1 MKKRKNWLLR
11 DICSWK
17 FLRFVLVGSL
27 GYISSILIIYLLT
40 EKLKLHYIISW
51 QVAWFFSNLLTF
63 SINKLYTFN
72 SKKRNFGFEIWRYY
86 LVNSSSLFF
95 ALIGVYVMVEA
106 FRVNYLMASV
116 LVSLISLFY
125 NFILHKKWS
134 FK

>member
-11 DICSWK
+11 DIYSWK

-72 SKKRNFGFEIWRYY
+72 SKKRSFWFEIWRYY

-95 ALIGVYVMVEA
+95 AIIGVYVMVEA
-106 FRVNYLMASV
+106 FQVNYLSASV

>member
-11 DICSWK
+11 DIYSWK

-63 SINKLYTFN
+63 YTNKLYTFN
-72 SKKRNFGFEIWRYY
+72 SKKRNFWFEIWRYY

-106 FRVNYLMASV
+106 FRVNYLIASV

>member
-11 DICSWK
+11 DIYSWK

-95 ALIGVYVMVEA
+95 AIIGVYVMVEA
-106 FRVNYLMASV
+106 FRVNYLIASV

>member
-11 DICSWK
+11 DIYSWK

-86 LVNSSSLFF
+86 LVNSSSLLF
-95 ALIGVYVMVEA
+95 AIIGVYVMVEA

>member
-11 DICSWK
+11 DIYSWK

-63 SINKLYTFN
+63 YTNKLYTFN
-72 SKKRNFGFEIWRYY
+72 SKKRNFWFEIWRYY

-95 ALIGVYVMVEA
+95 AIIGVYVMVEA
-106 FRVNYLMASV
+106 FRVNYLIASV

>member
-11 DICSWK
+11 DIYSWK

-72 SKKRNFGFEIWRYY
+72 SKKRNFVFEIWRYY

-95 ALIGVYVMVEA
+95 AIIGVYVMVEA
-106 FRVNYLMASV
+106 LRVNYLIASV

>member
-11 DICSWK
+11 DIYSWK

-63 SINKLYTFN
+63 YTNKLYTFN
-72 SKKRNFGFEIWRYY
+72 SKKRNFWFEIWRYY

-95 ALIGVYVMVEA
+95 AIIGVYVMVEA

>member
-11 DICSWK
+11 DIYSWK

-72 SKKRNFGFEIWRYY
+72 SKKRNCVFEIWRYY

-95 ALIGVYVMVEA
+95 AIIGVYVMVEA
-106 FRVNYLMASV
+106 FRVNYLIASV

>member
-1 MKKRKNWLLR
+1 MKERKNWLLR
-11 DICSWK
+11 DIYSWK

-27 GYISSILIIYLLT
+27 GYISAILIIYLLT

-51 QVAWFFSNLLTF
+51 QVSWFFSNLLTF

-72 SKKRNFGFEIWRYY
+72 SKKRKFWFEIWRYY

-95 ALIGVYVMVEA
+95 AIIGVYVMVEA
-106 FRVNYLMASV
+106 FQVNYLSASV

>member
-11 DICSWK
+11 DIYSWK

-27 GYISSILIIYLLT
+27 GYISSILIIYSLT

-95 ALIGVYVMVEA
+95 AIIGVYVMVEA
-106 FRVNYLMASV
+106 FQVNYLSASV

>member
-11 DICSWK
+11 DIYSWK

>member
-11 DICSWK
+11 DIYSWK

-72 SKKRNFGFEIWRYY
+72 SKKRSFWFEIWRYY

-95 ALIGVYVMVEA
+95 AIIGVYVMVEA
-106 FRVNYLMASV
+106 FRVNYLIASV

>member
-11 DICSWK
+11 DIYSWK

-72 SKKRNFGFEIWRYY
+72 SKKRNFVFEIWRYY

-95 ALIGVYVMVEA
+95 AIIGVYVMVEA
-106 FRVNYLMASV
+106 FRVNYLIASV

>member
-11 DICSWK
+11 DIYSWK

-63 SINKLYTFN
+63 YTNKLYTFN

-95 ALIGVYVMVEA
+95 AIIGVYVMVEA
-106 FRVNYLMASV
+106 FRVNYLIASV

>member
-11 DICSWK
+11 DIYSWK

-27 GYISSILIIYLLT
+27 GYISAILIIYLLT

-72 SKKRNFGFEIWRYY
+72 SKKRNFWFEIWRYY

-95 ALIGVYVMVEA
+95 AIIGVYVMVEA
-106 FRVNYLMASV
+106 FRVNYLIASV

>member
-1 MKKRKNWLLR
+1 MLNTY
-11 DICSWK
+11 
-17 FLRFVLVGSL
+17 SL
-27 GYISSILIIYLLT
+27 FQVQLLIIYLLT

-72 SKKRNFGFEIWRYY
+72 SKKRNFVFEIWRYY

-95 ALIGVYVMVEA
+95 AIIGVYVMVEA
-106 FRVNYLMASV
+106 FRVNYLIASV

>member
-11 DICSWK
+11 DIYSWK

-63 SINKLYTFN
+63 YTNKLYTFN

-106 FRVNYLMASV
+106 FRVNYLIASV

>member
-11 DICSWK
+11 DIYSWK

-72 SKKRNFGFEIWRYY
+72 SKKRNFWFEIWRYY

-95 ALIGVYVMVEA
+95 AIIGVYVMVEA
-106 FRVNYLMASV
+106 FRVNYLIASV

>member
-11 DICSWK
+11 DIYSWK

-27 GYISSILIIYLLT
+27 GYISAILIIYLLT

-51 QVAWFFSNLLTF
+51 QVSWFFSNLLTF

-72 SKKRNFGFEIWRYY
+72 SKKRNFWFEIWRYY

-95 ALIGVYVMVEA
+95 AIIGVYVMVEA
-106 FRVNYLMASV
+106 FRVNYLIASV

>member
-11 DICSWK
+11 DIYSWK

-72 SKKRNFGFEIWRYY
+72 SKKRNFVFEIWRYY

-106 FRVNYLMASV
+106 FRVNYLIASV

>member
-11 DICSWK
+11 DIYSWK

-51 QVAWFFSNLLTF
+51 QVAWSFSNLLTF
-63 SINKLYTFN
+63 SINKIYTFN
-72 SKKRNFGFEIWRYY
+72 SKKRSFWFEIWRYY

-95 ALIGVYVMVEA
+95 AIIGVYVMVEA
-106 FRVNYLMASV
+106 FRVNYLIASV

>member
-11 DICSWK
+11 DIYSWK

-27 GYISSILIIYLLT
+27 GCISSILIIYLLT

-72 SKKRNFGFEIWRYY
+72 SKKRNFVFEIWRYY

-106 FRVNYLMASV
+106 FRVNYLIASV

>member
-1 MKKRKNWLLR
+1 MKERKNWLLR
-11 DICSWK
+11 DIYSWK

-27 GYISSILIIYLLT
+27 GYISAILIIYLLT

-95 ALIGVYVMVEA
+95 AIIGVYVMVEA
-106 FRVNYLMASV
+106 FRVNYLIASV

>member
-11 DICSWK
+11 DIYSWK

-27 GYISSILIIYLLT
+27 GYISSILIIYSLT

-95 ALIGVYVMVEA
+95 AIIGVYVMVEA

>member
-11 DICSWK
+11 DIYSWK

-95 ALIGVYVMVEA
+95 AIIGVYVMVEA

>member
-11 DICSWK
+11 DIYSWK

-27 GYISSILIIYLLT
+27 GYISSILLIYLLT

-106 FRVNYLMASV
+106 FRVNYLIASV

>member
-11 DICSWK
+11 DIYSWK

-72 SKKRNFGFEIWRYY
+72 SKKRSFWFEIWRYY

-95 ALIGVYVMVEA
+95 AIIGVYVMVEA

>member
-11 DICSWK
+11 DIYSWK

-106 FRVNYLMASV
+106 FRVNYLIASV

>member
-11 DICSWK
+11 DIYSWK

-63 SINKLYTFN
+63 YTNKLYTFN
-72 SKKRNFGFEIWRYY
+72 SKKRNFVFEIWRYY

-95 ALIGVYVMVEA
+95 AIIGVYVMVEA
-106 FRVNYLMASV
+106 FRVNYLIASV

>member
-11 DICSWK
+11 DIYSWK

-27 GYISSILIIYLLT
+27 GYISSILIIYSLT

-95 ALIGVYVMVEA
+95 AIIGVYVMVEA
-106 FRVNYLMASV
+106 FRVNYLIASV

>member
-1 MKKRKNWLLR
+1 MANHLLKTKCKKY
-11 DICSWK
+11 SWK

-72 SKKRNFGFEIWRYY
+72 SKKRSFWFEIWRYY

-95 ALIGVYVMVEA
+95 AIIGVYVMVEA

>member
-1 MKKRKNWLLR
+1 MKERKNWLLR
-11 DICSWK
+11 DIYSWK

-27 GYISSILIIYLLT
+27 GYISSILIIYSLT

-95 ALIGVYVMVEA
+95 AIIGVYVMVEA